1 MVRVSEAAI
10 LRATMTDRATVTR
23 ESWDGATWKTVVAY
37 ENLPCALSRTAMVTA
52 PHPHDPGQDLA
63 ECGFRAT
70 VFLPAGTGVQ
80 VGDHAAVLRQGTR
93 LTGVLSP
100 GFPYPSYTVAVMNI
114 QEVTQL

>member
-1 MVRVSEAAI
+1 MGEAAI
-10 LRATMTDRATVTR
+10 LRSTMTDRITVTR
-23 ESWDGATWKTVVAY
+23 ASRADPLGVPETVY
-37 ENLPCALSRTAMVTA
+37 HNLPCALSRTAMVTA